1 MNSGMVER
9 VELVIKAYGL
19 YVISDKVGCQA
30 HCGVNSEP
38 GRHAKMMKMPTE
50 AITPKAAAIGTRRAS
65 NINVAKRAIMP
76 TDRGSKVIYPNTS
89 AE

>member
-1 MNSGMVER
+1 
-9 VELVIKAYGL
+9 
-19 YVISDKVGCQA
+19 
-30 HCGVNSEP
+30 
-38 GRHAKMMKMPTE
+38 MMKMPTE

-76 TDRGSKVIYPNTS
+76 TDRGSKVIYPNAF